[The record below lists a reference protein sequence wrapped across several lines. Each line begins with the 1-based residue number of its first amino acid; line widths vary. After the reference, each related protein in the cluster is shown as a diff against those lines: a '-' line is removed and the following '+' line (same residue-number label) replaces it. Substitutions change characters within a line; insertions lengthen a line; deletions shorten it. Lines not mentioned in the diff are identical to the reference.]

1 MGLRIGGNV
10 NGLQAKLAGA
20 FLLVSV
26 GIAAFVALA
35 VRMDRATIER
45 AARLEAEHVAMTLA
59 SPKVDD
65 AIHKPEALQAMLD
78 IEHSLRQ
85 RDAFI
90 VDVRRIG
97 IADVH
102 RDEVGM
108 MFRDDPGNEVGLT
121 IADGAPRAF
130 LERTEQHPQGEL
142 QIVVPFRAV
151 AGDPRS
157 PIVGATVVEYTQ
169 IYQDL
174 LAAERVEL
182 YGIAA
187 GGAACVLFSLLFGW
201 RVARSL
207 SARIQ
212 TLQRGLTAIDA
223 GDYAVRIVD
232 RGKDEI
238 GALGAAFNRMAAE
251 VEQRTVDLSR
261 TNAMLAQ
268 EIRERQLAAER
279 IEFLAYYDALTGL
292 PNRSL
297 FARQLEQGVAQAK
310 RHGQRLAVLSVDLDR
325 FKQINDTL
333 GHDAGDL
340 LLKEVAQRLSDCPR
354 RSDAVA
360 CLGGD
365 RFVVMLTELG
375 QENRATMVAEKI
387 LGAISRSVTLNGV
400 EFRITASIGISSFP
414 DNGSDERELLQYA
427 DIALSRAKEDGKNMF
442 RFYNEQLNANSLE
455 RLTLES
461 SLRHALEH
469 DQFLLHYQPKIDLK
483 AGAIAGVE
491 ALLRWKHPELG
502 MIPPVKFIPIAEE
515 TGLIAPIGEWVLRT
529 ACEQHALWRRAGLS
543 PAHVAVNLSPR
554 QFGDD
559 LLLETIESILAETGM
574 GPDMLQLEIT
584 ESMLMQNP
592 QAALETLTALKKIGV
607 RLAID
612 DFGTGYSS
620 LSNLKLFPIDTIK
633 VDRSFIRNLPD
644 DVDDRG
650 IADAIIAMGRT
661 LGLTVVAEGVET
673 RQQAE
678 FLRAHGCDQY
688 QGFYFSKPVPAV
700 ELAELLRRAT
710 STPRVAETAS

>member
-1 MGLRIGGNV
+1 
-10 NGLQAKLAGA
+10 
-20 FLLVSV
+20 
-26 GIAAFVALA
+26 
-35 VRMDRATIER
+35 
-45 AARLEAEHVAMTLA
+45 
-59 SPKVDD
+59 
-65 AIHKPEALQAMLD
+65 
-78 IEHSLRQ
+78 
-85 RDAFI
+85 
-90 VDVRRIG
+90 
-97 IADVH
+97 
-102 RDEVGM
+102 
-108 MFRDDPGNEVGLT
+108 
-121 IADGAPRAF
+121 
-130 LERTEQHPQGEL
+130 
-142 QIVVPFRAV
+142 
-151 AGDPRS
+151 
-157 PIVGATVVEYTQ
+157 
-169 IYQDL
+169 
-174 LAAERVEL
+174 
-182 YGIAA
+182 
-187 GGAACVLFSLLFGW
+187 
-201 RVARSL
+201 
-207 SARIQ
+207 
-212 TLQRGLTAIDA
+212 
-223 GDYAVRIVD
+223 
-232 RGKDEI
+232 
-238 GALGAAFNRMAAE
+238 
-251 VEQRTVDLSR
+251 
-261 TNAMLAQ
+261 
-268 EIRERQLAAER
+268 
-279 IEFLAYYDALTGL
+279 
-292 PNRSL
+292 
-297 FARQLEQGVAQAK
+297 
-310 RHGQRLAVLSVDLDR
+310 
-325 FKQINDTL
+325 
-333 GHDAGDL
+333 
-340 LLKEVAQRLSDCPR
+340 
-354 RSDAVA
+354 
-360 CLGGD
+360 
-365 RFVVMLTELG
+365 
-375 QENRATMVAEKI
+375 
-387 LGAISRSVTLNGV
+387 
-400 EFRITASIGISSFP
+400 
-414 DNGSDERELLQYA
+414 
-427 DIALSRAKEDGKNMF
+427 MF